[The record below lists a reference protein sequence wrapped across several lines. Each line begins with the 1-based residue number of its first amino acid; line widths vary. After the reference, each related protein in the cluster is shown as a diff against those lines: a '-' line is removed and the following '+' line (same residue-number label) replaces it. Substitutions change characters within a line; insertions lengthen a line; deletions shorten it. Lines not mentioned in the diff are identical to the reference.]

1 MSASAKNKH
10 KHSSTSPCSSVM
22 YTAPKY
28 AGVADTEVMG
38 ISLPNFM
45 TGKHNLQEMKSKGVS
60 GYYPSSYFLNKKWG
74 W

>member
-1 MSASAKNKH
+1 
-10 KHSSTSPCSSVM
+10 M